1 MYLITPFGYFATYT
15 RDCVLYIAGVQWKS
29 FWEFDGK
36 PMETKGKRIRNCM
49 RQKAITQQQL
59 ANALGV
65 YPSAVA
71 KWLADENQPSDEY
84 IVAMAKIFG
93 VEPEY
98 IWSGRNPITDDV
110 DEVAQKYANL
120 SERDKGVVD
129 SVIASL
135 KPEQK
140 NGNGNGQ

>member
-1 MYLITPFGYFATYT
+1 
-15 RDCVLYIAGVQWKS
+15 
-29 FWEFDGK
+29 
-36 PMETKGKRIRNCM
+36 METKGRRIRNCM

-110 DEVAQKYANL
+110 DEVAQKYAGL

-135 KPEQK
+135 RLEKK
-140 NGNGNGQ
+140 NGNGNSH